1 MSKKKSTA
9 GLEKKI
15 LEIIGEYLDKNV
27 KVPALETIRKD
38 PYAQHKL
45 GEILVLLEVTVAC
58 IQKQG
63 LDIDKNY
70 PALLTKHELDKTIA
84 VMEEFIQSGNFTEE
98 ASDIMKS
105 FSSRKYLFPYLVREF
120 HWVVISILAASYLSA
135 HVIMRSIFELLVG
148 IATKQAGS
156 MSERI
161 GGMEFLSS
169 EEKKD
174 VKKLWK
180 ALNGWAHPYNK
191 WTKEICPIFISHE
204 PMYHPELYRQCLEE
218 IEKLVDLLL
227 VIGIEKFEIRSQDIS
242 SPVKNHEFD
251 TSNLPF
257 FQKRR

>member
-1 MSKKKSTA
+1 MSKKKSNA
-9 GLEKKI
+9 ELEEELRKT
-15 LEIIGEYLDKNV
+15 IGSYLDKNV
-27 KVPALETIRKD
+27 KVPAYETVEKD
-38 PYAQHKL
+38 FYSLDKL
-45 GEILVLLEVTVAC
+45 AEILVMLTVTVTC

-70 PALLTKHELDKTIA
+70 PRLLNKQELEKVKA
-84 VMEEFIQSGNFTEE
+84 VMEEFIKTGNFTQE
-98 ASDIMKS
+98 ASDIMEL
-105 FSSRKYLFPYLVREF
+105 FSSRKHLFTYLIREF
-120 HWVVISILAASYLSA
+120 QWVVISILAASYLSA
-135 HVIMRSIFELLVG
+135 HVIMRSVFELLVG
-148 IATKQAGS
+148 IATKQTGV

-161 GGMEFLSS
+161 NSIEFLSS

-204 PMYHPELYRQCLEE
+204 PMYHPELCRQCLEE